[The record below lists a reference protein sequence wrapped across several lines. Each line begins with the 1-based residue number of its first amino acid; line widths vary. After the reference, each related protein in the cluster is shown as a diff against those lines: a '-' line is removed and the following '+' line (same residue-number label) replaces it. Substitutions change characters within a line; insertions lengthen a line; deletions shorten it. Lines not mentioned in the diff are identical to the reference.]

1 MADFLNGLVRFD
13 QVVVLLF
20 LAADGEAIED
30 GGAEALFVVVVV
42 EVDPAALL
50 VLAGAGKGAF
60 GPGLSGKAITGK
72 EAPVDGAPG
81 VNWRFVKPFEPVVAA
96 CALPVLPGAL
106 LPLVFAPD

>member
-1 MADFLNGLVRFD
+1 M
-13 QVVVLLF
+13 LLF

-30 GGAEALFVVVVV
+30 GGAEALFVVVVVVV

-81 VNWRFVKPFEPVVAA
+81 VNWRFVKPFEPLVAA

-106 LPLVFAPD
+106 LPLVVAPD